1 MRGKIDASVSV
12 HLDAYTQL
20 IGTMKSNVKSMN
32 AVMPLEIKTGRTVA
46 GMEHRAQSMLYT
58 ILMAERYSNAP
69 SPLFISKSHET
80 APGGLLY
87 YTHNEDII
95 LVPSAWNELRGL
107 IKTRNEL
114 ASYMV
119 RRSGKQHTKAS
130 SSVSSQDSSD
140 NNISTSDALTPEP
153 FLPPTINQERM
164 CGRCYVSDACMLYKK
179 VTQSLFC

>member
-119 RRSGKQHTKAS
+119 RRSGKQHAKAS

-140 NNISTSDALTPEP
+140 NNISTSDASTPEP